1 MDLWAAA
8 VSLRNTYHGYENAH
22 EGWSCKDNFKGKT
35 KLINC
40 LEKRFQD
47 IEELN
52 KELIAAGS
60 EYVSDAVA
68 VYGLAQVRKKLKDSS
83 FNDN

>member
-1 MDLWAAA
+1 M
-8 VSLRNTYHGYENAH
+8 
-22 EGWSCKDNFKGKT
+22 
-35 KLINC
+35 INC

-52 KELIAAGS
+52 KELIDAGS